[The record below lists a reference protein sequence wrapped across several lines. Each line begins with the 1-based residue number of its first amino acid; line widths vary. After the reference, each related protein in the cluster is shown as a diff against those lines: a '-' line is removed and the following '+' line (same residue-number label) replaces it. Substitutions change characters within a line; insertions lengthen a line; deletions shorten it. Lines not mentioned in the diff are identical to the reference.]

1 MSQTGKKVTVEDLQK
16 LRGACG
22 SAGLQRP
29 SSIGD
34 TLRLRLDASAE
45 RPARDGLANP
55 RAKGDF
61 Q

>member
-29 SSIGD
+29 SNIGGK
-34 TLRLRLDASAE
+34 LRLSLDAIAD
-45 RPARDGLANP
+45 RPMPDGPANP